1 MFKDEKNIEENKKNE
16 NKSKINFNLIKKSFP
31 EKKYH
36 IHSDIDLWINITLME
51 ILNYENLLGD
61 KLSFI
66 KSEKK
71 YNYSEIEE
79 NVNNEKL
86 EILTKLSEG
95 NINEKSKNKKNTIL
109 GYETPDCELYFIV
122 KLFVDDMERK
132 PSYQTKIIFNT
143 KNINQCISFKY
154 KYKDLTEESYII
166 IEIYSVQL
174 KQEDSFLGKA
184 KLFLFDKNLNLYQGR
199 HSIKINKN
207 LEDNNEKEIYTEIEN
222 EIDILINSFYG
233 KEYENSE
240 NYYGEGNNKD
250 GIKIKDSKIKIEE
263 IKNNYYYNLESKEP
277 QLKTDLMKHYEKK
290 LKELLGKTNSSFI
303 IIRTP
308 SFNYQVIYEE
318 EISENFQEYLKFNDK
333 GEEKIWINDGN
344 IYVGKDFEDK
354 DNPVTKKFYLLS
366 KYNQGDL
373 AKEVKMT
380 PEDREIIEKRLNIP
394 DFLDLENDKEVFW
407 KNRYELKRDCTPNAL
422 TKILNAVNWNE
433 KQNYDEFFKNIL
445 YDWKNIEMC
454 DILYILSRKFSVNNY
469 FRDDNK
475 IKNFVGLKKLRKYA
489 VHLLKNFSIKD
500 LNFILLQLVQAIKYE
515 DISNKSFYSPL
526 VKLLFEKSKSDLIFA
541 SSFYWFIECESS
553 DGELAPIFSK
563 IKEFF
568 LKEMEDNKLFINI
581 IKNEIEF
588 KSELEEISKIVK
600 NTGTKDQKR
609 KLLEIIDKEK
619 KNFMHNEEHCLPI
632 DPKIR
637 IKGIFSQDCTV
648 FGSAQRPI
656 KYTFKMTPETK
667 KNNRL
672 GENIYYRLIY
682 KSGDDLRQ
690 DQLILQMINFMDSLL
705 KKYIDCEFTIYK
717 VLATSKSDGFVEFV
731 PESITYFDIIKKY
744 KKLKFYFKDNID
756 NSVEYK
762 NKLNKF
768 VNSLAGYCAVNYI
781 LGIGDRHNQNIMF
794 RKSGHLFHIDF
805 GYIFGKEPNWLNP
818 IRFKV
823 SQDMIEFMGGKD
835 SEMYKKFI
843 NKCVNA
849 YLELRKNARTI
860 INMFYLMIDSGIQ
873 QLKDI
878 ESLNKL
884 HEQFAPGLTVD
895 EAQEKFLKDYED
907 SLNSK
912 TSEIR
917 EKFHEWKQDFL

>member
-1 MFKDEKNIEENKKNE
+1 
-16 NKSKINFNLIKKSFP
+16 
-31 EKKYH
+31 
-36 IHSDIDLWINITLME
+36 
-51 ILNYENLLGD
+51 
-61 KLSFI
+61 
-66 KSEKK
+66 
-71 YNYSEIEE
+71 
-79 NVNNEKL
+79 
-86 EILTKLSEG
+86 
-95 NINEKSKNKKNTIL
+95 
-109 GYETPDCELYFIV
+109 
-122 KLFVDDMERK
+122 
-132 PSYQTKIIFNT
+132 
-143 KNINQCISFKY
+143 
-154 KYKDLTEESYII
+154 
-166 IEIYSVQL
+166 
-174 KQEDSFLGKA
+174 
-184 KLFLFDKNLNLYQGR
+184 
-199 HSIKINKN
+199 
-207 LEDNNEKEIYTEIEN
+207 
-222 EIDILINSFYG
+222 
-233 KEYENSE
+233 
-240 NYYGEGNNKD
+240 
-250 GIKIKDSKIKIEE
+250 
-263 IKNNYYYNLESKEP
+263 
-277 QLKTDLMKHYEKK
+277 
-290 LKELLGKTNSSFI
+290 
-303 IIRTP
+303 
-308 SFNYQVIYEE
+308 
-318 EISENFQEYLKFNDK
+318 
-333 GEEKIWINDGN
+333 
-344 IYVGKDFEDK
+344 
-354 DNPVTKKFYLLS
+354 
-366 KYNQGDL
+366 
-373 AKEVKMT
+373 
-380 PEDREIIEKRLNIP
+380 
-394 DFLDLENDKEVFW
+394 
-407 KNRYELKRDCTPNAL
+407 
-422 TKILNAVNWNE
+422 
-433 KQNYDEFFKNIL
+433 
-445 YDWKNIEMC
+445 
-454 DILYILSRKFSVNNY
+454 
-469 FRDDNK
+469 
-475 IKNFVGLKKLRKYA
+475 
-489 VHLLKNFSIKD
+489 
-500 LNFILLQLVQAIKYE
+500 
-515 DISNKSFYSPL
+515 
-526 VKLLFEKSKSDLIFA
+526 
-541 SSFYWFIECESS
+541 
-553 DGELAPIFSK
+553 
-563 IKEFF
+563 
-568 LKEMEDNKLFINI
+568 
-581 IKNEIEF
+581 
-588 KSELEEISKIVK
+588 
-600 NTGTKDQKR
+600 
-609 KLLEIIDKEK
+609 
-619 KNFMHNEEHCLPI
+619 MHNEEHCLPI
-632 DPKIR
+632 YPKIR

>member
-1 MFKDEKNIEENKKNE
+1 
-16 NKSKINFNLIKKSFP
+16 
-31 EKKYH
+31 
-36 IHSDIDLWINITLME
+36 
-51 ILNYENLLGD
+51 
-61 KLSFI
+61 
-66 KSEKK
+66 
-71 YNYSEIEE
+71 
-79 NVNNEKL
+79 
-86 EILTKLSEG
+86 
-95 NINEKSKNKKNTIL
+95 
-109 GYETPDCELYFIV
+109 
-122 KLFVDDMERK
+122 
-132 PSYQTKIIFNT
+132 
-143 KNINQCISFKY
+143 
-154 KYKDLTEESYII
+154 
-166 IEIYSVQL
+166 
-174 KQEDSFLGKA
+174 
-184 KLFLFDKNLNLYQGR
+184 
-199 HSIKINKN
+199 
-207 LEDNNEKEIYTEIEN
+207 
-222 EIDILINSFYG
+222 
-233 KEYENSE
+233 
-240 NYYGEGNNKD
+240 
-250 GIKIKDSKIKIEE
+250 
-263 IKNNYYYNLESKEP
+263 
-277 QLKTDLMKHYEKK
+277 MKHYEKK

-318 EISENFQEYLKFNDK
+318 EISENFQDYLKFNDK
-333 GEEKIWINDGN
+333 GEDKIWINDGN

-475 IKNFVGLKKLRKYA
+475 IKNFDGLKKLRKYA